1 MKKNSRTI
9 LIFLSIVFLFALF
22 LDACQGAKTPV
33 NETKLWPPIEPFQS
47 GYLKVSEIHE
57 IYYEL
62 SGNPEGKPVFFLH
75 GGPGGSS
82 SPYMRRF
89 CDPDKFLMVLSDQRG
104 AGKSKPYGEIKENT
118 TQHLVEDIERLR
130 NHLKLE
136 KIILFGGSWGTT
148 LGLAYAEAYPEN
160 VSGIV
165 LRGVFMATKEEIDHF
180 YHGGVGRYFPETYE
194 KLLSVLPEPSRQPLP
209 AYLFQ
214 LIQEGSQADK
224 AKYSRAWA
232 KYEGKISGLEIVWDG
247 SMSTHGALSE
257 PSLREG
263 NGTERNG
270 RERNARAESEFEEW
284 YKLYPRHVG
293 RGRALKAYTAARKKT
308 DHATLMAGAKL
319 AIGRYRDTE
328 TQFIPHPATWLSG
341 EYWLDDQEAPSR
353 TKEQIAEDAIY
364 ASIGDNT

>member
-1 MKKNSRTI
+1 
-9 LIFLSIVFLFALF
+9 

-130 NHLKLE
+130 KHLKLE

-209 AYLFQ
+209 AYLFR

-232 KYEGKISGLEIVWDG
+232 KYEGKISGLEVPDTVIKNWIEN
-247 SMSTHGALSE
+247 SNPYAF
-257 PSLREG
+257 SLFENFYMTNGCFLEEG
-263 NGTERNG
+263 QLFKNAEKISHIPTIIING
-270 RERNARAESEFEEW
+270 RYDVICPPVTAYRLHKLLPKSKLIIAEGAGHWMGEKPIERALIEAMREFE
-284 YKLYPRHVG
+284 
-293 RGRALKAYTAARKKT
+293 
-308 DHATLMAGAKL
+308 
-319 AIGRYRDTE
+319 
-328 TQFIPHPATWLSG
+328 
-341 EYWLDDQEAPSR
+341 
-353 TKEQIAEDAIY
+353 
-364 ASIGDNT
+364 

>member
-1 MKKNSRTI
+1 MKRNTWTV
-9 LIFLSIVFLFALF
+9 LIFLSIISLFALF
-22 LDACQGAKTPV
+22 LDACQGAKNPT

-47 GYLKVSEIHE
+47 GYLKVSDIHE

-62 SGNPEGKPVFFLH
+62 SGNSEGKPVFFLH

-118 TQHLVEDIERLR
+118 TQDLVDDIERLR
-130 NHLKLE
+130 KHLKLE

-165 LRGVFMATKEEIDHF
+165 LRGVFMATKEEINHF
-180 YHGGVGRYFPETYE
+180 YHGGVGRYFPETYDA
-194 KLLSVLPEPSRQPLP
+194 LLSILPEPSRRPLP
-209 AYLFQ
+209 DYLFR

-232 KYEGKISGLEIVWDG
+232 KYEGKISGLEVPDEVIKNWIEN
-247 SMSTHGALSE
+247 SNPYAF
-257 PSLREG
+257 SLFENFYMANGCFLEEG
-263 NGTERNG
+263 QLFKNAEKISHIPTIIING
-270 RERNARAESEFEEW
+270 RYDVICPPVTAYRLHKLLPKSKLIIAEGAGHWMGEKPIENALIEAMREFE
-284 YKLYPRHVG
+284 
-293 RGRALKAYTAARKKT
+293 
-308 DHATLMAGAKL
+308 
-319 AIGRYRDTE
+319 
-328 TQFIPHPATWLSG
+328 
-341 EYWLDDQEAPSR
+341 
-353 TKEQIAEDAIY
+353 
-364 ASIGDNT
+364 

>member
-1 MKKNSRTI
+1 MKKNSRII

-22 LDACQGAKTPV
+22 LDACQGDKIPV
-33 NETKLWPPIEPFQS
+33 NETKLWSPIEPFQS

-130 NHLKLE
+130 KHLKLE

-160 VSGIV
+160 VSGMV

-194 KLLSVLPEPSRQPLP
+194 KLLSALPEPSRQPLP
-209 AYLFQ
+209 DYLFR

-232 KYEGKISGLEIVWDG
+232 KYEGKISGLEVPDTVIKNWIEN
-247 SMSTHGALSE
+247 SNPYAF
-257 PSLREG
+257 SLFENFYMTNGCFLEEG
-263 NGTERNG
+263 QLFKNAEKISHIPTIIING
-270 RERNARAESEFEEW
+270 RYDVICPPVTAYRLHKLLPKSKLIIAEGAGHWMGEKPIERALIEAMREFE
-284 YKLYPRHVG
+284 
-293 RGRALKAYTAARKKT
+293 
-308 DHATLMAGAKL
+308 
-319 AIGRYRDTE
+319 
-328 TQFIPHPATWLSG
+328 
-341 EYWLDDQEAPSR
+341 
-353 TKEQIAEDAIY
+353 
-364 ASIGDNT
+364 

>member
-1 MKKNSRTI
+1 MKRNRWTI
-9 LIFLSIVFLFALF
+9 LIFLSIIFLFALF
-22 LDACQGAKTPV
+22 LDACQGAKNPV

-62 SGNPEGKPVFFLH
+62 SGNSEGKPVFFLH

-118 TQHLVEDIERLR
+118 TQNLVEDIERLR
-130 NHLKLE
+130 KHLKLG

-160 VSGIV
+160 VSGMV

-180 YHGGVGRYFPETYE
+180 YHGGVGRYFPEIYDA
-194 KLLSVLPEPSRQPLP
+194 LLSTLPEPSRRPLP
-209 AYLFQ
+209 DYLFR
-214 LIQEGSQADK
+214 LIKEGSQADK

-232 KYEGKISGLEIVWDG
+232 KYEGRISGLEVPDEVIKNWIENYNPYAFG
-247 SMSTHGALSE
+247 LFENFYMANGCFLE
-257 PSLREG
+257 EG
-263 NGTERNG
+263 QLFKDAEKISHIPTIIING
-270 RERNARAESEFEEW
+270 RYDVICPPVTAYRLHKLLPKSKLIIAEGAGHWMGEKPIENALIEAMREFE
-284 YKLYPRHVG
+284 
-293 RGRALKAYTAARKKT
+293 
-308 DHATLMAGAKL
+308 
-319 AIGRYRDTE
+319 
-328 TQFIPHPATWLSG
+328 
-341 EYWLDDQEAPSR
+341 
-353 TKEQIAEDAIY
+353 
-364 ASIGDNT
+364 

>member
-1 MKKNSRTI
+1 MKRNRWTI
-9 LIFLSIVFLFALF
+9 LIFLSIISLFALF
-22 LDACQGAKTPV
+22 LDACQGAKNPV

-47 GYLKVSEIHE
+47 GYLEVSEIHE

-62 SGNPEGKPVFFLH
+62 SGNSEGKPVFFLH

-118 TQHLVEDIERLR
+118 TQNLVEDIERLR
-130 NHLKLE
+130 KHLKLG

-160 VSGIV
+160 VSGMV

-180 YHGGVGRYFPETYE
+180 YHGGVGRYFPEIYE
-194 KLLSVLPEPSRQPLP
+194 ALLSTLPEPSRRPLP
-209 AYLFQ
+209 NYLFR

-232 KYEGKISGLEIVWDG
+232 KYEGKISGLEVPDEVIKNWIEN
-247 SMSTHGALSE
+247 SNPYAF
-257 PSLREG
+257 SLFENFYMANGCFLEEG
-263 NGTERNG
+263 QLFKNAEKISHIPTIIING
-270 RERNARAESEFEEW
+270 RYDVICPPVTAYLLHKLLPKSKLIIAEGAGHWMGEKPIENALVEAMKEFE
-284 YKLYPRHVG
+284 
-293 RGRALKAYTAARKKT
+293 
-308 DHATLMAGAKL
+308 
-319 AIGRYRDTE
+319 
-328 TQFIPHPATWLSG
+328 
-341 EYWLDDQEAPSR
+341 
-353 TKEQIAEDAIY
+353 
-364 ASIGDNT
+364 